1 MTPAANPCSRDLQ
14 ELKTLLAADAA
25 GLIAREEARYTH
37 QIHTAADAIADAADS
52 LQFVWMCG
60 PSSVGKTT
68 TARRLCAALE
78 NRGVQAFV
86 VSLDDFYR
94 GVGKAPLLEDGS
106 YDYESPK
113 ALDLPQLH
121 RCLTELAATGETDL
135 PRYDFAAGKPGDCR
149 TFLRVTGRAAVIFE
163 GIQAFS
169 PLLTEGLGD
178 LPVLSLRLF
187 INTRTR
193 FTDGDKLLLCRRDI
207 RLVRR
212 LLRDE
217 RTRATSFAD
226 TMAMWQKVLTGDE
239 RHIFPY
245 SDGAD
250 LLIDTA
256 LGYEPCVTAPLI
268 ADKLTALY
276 GTPYEAT
283 ARRLQTALAQFPA
296 LPQEIVP
303 ADSILREFIG
313 NPCTF

>member
-1 MTPAANPCSRDLQ
+1 MTPIASSCNHDLQ
-14 ELKTLLAADAA
+14 DIRKRLTADTVTL
-25 GLIAREEARYTH
+25 ISHEEARYTH
-37 QIHTAADAIADAADS
+37 QLQTAADTIAAQTDGM
-52 LQFVWMCG
+52 QFVWMCG

-78 NRGVQAFV
+78 NRGVQAFM

-94 GVGKAPLLEDGS
+94 GKYDAPRLEDGS
-106 YDYESPK
+106 YDYESPQ

-121 RCLTELAATGETDL
+121 RCLTELTTTGKTDL
-135 PRYDFAAGKPGDCR
+135 PRYDFEAGRPHDCR
-149 TFLRVTGRAAVIFE
+149 THLCITGRSAVIFE

-169 PLLTEGLGD
+169 PLLTDGLGE
-178 LPVLSLRLF
+178 LSVPSLRLF

-193 FTDGDKLLLCRRDI
+193 FSDGDKLLLCRRDI

-217 RTRATSFAD
+217 RTRGASFAE
-226 TMAMWQKVLTGDE
+226 TMAMWQKVLRGDE

-245 SDGAD
+245 SDRAE

-256 LGYEPCVTAPLI
+256 LAYEPCVTAPLI
-268 ADKLTALY
+268 TEKLTVLY

-283 ARRLQTALAQFPA
+283 ARRLKEALSHFPV
-296 LPQEIVP
+296 LSQECVP

-313 NPCTF
+313 NSCTF

>member
-1 MTPAANPCSRDLQ
+1 MIPTANSCNHDLQ
-14 ELKTLLAADAA
+14 ELRPLLAADAA

-37 QIHTAADAIADAADS
+37 QIGVAADTIADAAEGV
-52 LQFVWMCG
+52 LFVWMCG

-78 NRGVQAFV
+78 NRGVQAFT

-94 GVGKAPLLEDGS
+94 GRRDAPLLADGN
-106 YDYESPK
+106 YDYESPL
-113 ALDLPQLH
+113 ALNLPQLH
-121 RCLTELAATGETDL
+121 RCLTQLATTGETDL
-135 PRYDFAAGKPGDCR
+135 PRYDFEAGEPSDR
-149 TFLRVTGRAAVIFE
+149 LTHLHITGRTAVIFE

-169 PLLTEGLGD
+169 PLLTDGLGE
-178 LPVLSLRLF
+178 LPVPSLRLF

-193 FTDGDKLLLCRRDI
+193 FTDGDTLLLCRRDI
-207 RLVRR
+207 RLIRR

-226 TMAMWQKVLTGDE
+226 TMTMWQKVLAGDE

-245 SDGAD
+245 SDSAE

-268 ADKLTALY
+268 LDKLQTLY
-276 GTPYEAT
+276 GTPFEAT
-283 ARRLQTALAQFPA
+283 ARRLQHALAQFPA
-296 LPQEIVP
+296 LSQDSVP

>member
-1 MTPAANPCSRDLQ
+1 MIHTANSCNYDLQ
-14 ELKTLLAADAA
+14 TIRDRLAADTA
-25 GLIAREEARYTH
+25 GTIAHEEERYTH
-37 QIHTAADAIADAADS
+37 QICTAADAIAA
-52 LQFVWMCG
+52 QTNGIRFVWMCG

-94 GVGKAPLLEDGS
+94 GKYDAPLLEDGS
-106 YDYESPK
+106 FDYESPE
-113 ALDLPQLH
+113 ALDLPRLH
-121 RCLTELAATGETDL
+121 RCLRELAATGETDL
-135 PRYDFAAGKPGDCR
+135 PRYDFEAGEPSELR
-149 TFLRVTGRAAVIFE
+149 THLHVTGRTAVIFE

-178 LPVLSLRLF
+178 LCVPSLRLF

-193 FTDGDKLLLCRRDI
+193 FTDGGDLLLCRRDI

-226 TMAMWQKVLTGDE
+226 TMAMWQKVLAGDE

-245 SDGAD
+245 SDSAD

-256 LGYEPCVTAPLI
+256 LAYEPCVTAPLI

-283 ARRLQTALAQFPA
+283 ARRLQGALARFPA
-296 LPQEIVP
+296 LPQERVP
-303 ADSILREFIG
+303 ANSILREFIG

>member
-1 MTPAANPCSRDLQ
+1 MTPIEPSCSRDLQ
-14 ELKTLLAADAA
+14 ELKPLLAADAA
-25 GLIAREEARYTH
+25 GLIAREEAHYTH
-37 QIHTAADAIADAADS
+37 QIGAVAEAIADAADG
-52 LQFVWMCG
+52 LQFVWTCG

-78 NRGVQAFV
+78 NRGVQAFT

-94 GVGKAPLLEDGS
+94 GKYDAPLLEDGS
-106 YDYESPK
+106 YDYESPG
-113 ALDLPQLH
+113 ALDLPRLH
-121 RCLTELAATGETDL
+121 RCLTALATTGETDL
-135 PRYDFAAGKPGDCR
+135 PRYDFEAGEPSKLA
-149 TFLRVTGRAAVIFE
+149 THLRVTGRTAVIFE

-169 PLLTEGLGD
+169 PLLTDGLGA
-178 LPVLSLRLF
+178 LPVPSLRLF

-193 FTDGDKLLLCRRDI
+193 FTDGGDLLLCRRDI

-226 TMAMWQKVLTGDE
+226 TMAMWQKVLAGDE

-245 SDGAD
+245 SDRAD

-268 ADKLTALY
+268 TDKLTVLY
-276 GTPYEAT
+276 GTPFEAT
-283 ARRLQTALAQFPA
+283 ARRLQSALARFPV
-296 LPQEIVP
+296 LPQESVP

-313 NPCTF
+313 NTCTF

>member
-1 MTPAANPCSRDLQ
+1 MTPIANSCSHDLQ

-37 QIHTAADAIADAADS
+37 QIGAAADAIAAAADG

-94 GVGKAPLLEDGS
+94 GKHDAPRLEDGS

-113 ALDLPQLH
+113 ALDLPRLH

-135 PRYDFAAGKPGDCR
+135 PRYDFEAGEPSDCL
-149 TFLRVTGRAAVIFE
+149 THLHIHGRAAVIFE

-169 PLLTEGLGD
+169 PLLTEGLGE
-178 LPVLSLRLF
+178 LSVPTLRLF

-193 FTDGDKLLLCRRDI
+193 FTDGDDLLLCRRDL
-207 RLVRR
+207 RLIRR

-217 RTRATSFAD
+217 RTRATSFEE
-226 TMAMWQKVLTGDE
+226 TMGMWQTVLRGDE

-256 LGYEPCVTAPLI
+256 LGYEPCVMAPLI
-268 ADKLTALY
+268 ADKLTVLY
-276 GTPYEAT
+276 DTSYEAT
-283 ARRLQTALAQFPA
+283 ARRLQRALARFPA
-296 LPQEIVP
+296 LSQESVP
-303 ADSILREFIG
+303 VDSILREFIG
-313 NPCTF
+313 NACTF